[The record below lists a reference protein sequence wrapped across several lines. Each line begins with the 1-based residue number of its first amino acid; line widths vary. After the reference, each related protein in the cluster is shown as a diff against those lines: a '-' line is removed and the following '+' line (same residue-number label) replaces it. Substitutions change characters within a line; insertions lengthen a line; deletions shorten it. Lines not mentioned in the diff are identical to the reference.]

1 MVGTDNT
8 EPSRYGWSTM
18 AGPLTALGRLLSVAK
33 ELYQE
38 GIHYGGDGPAGKS

>member
-8 EPSRYGWSTM
+8 EPGRYGGPTM
-18 AGPLTALGRLLSVAK
+18 AAPLTASGPSLSVAK